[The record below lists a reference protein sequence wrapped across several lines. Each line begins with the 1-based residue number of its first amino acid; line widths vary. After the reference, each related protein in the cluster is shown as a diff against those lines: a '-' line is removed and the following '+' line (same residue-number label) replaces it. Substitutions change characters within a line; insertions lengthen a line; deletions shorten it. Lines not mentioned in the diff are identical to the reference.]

1 MLCSFFELGFCW
13 CLRVVLIWETH
24 LQINF
29 LFLKKVK
36 LCILFQVFLACLVVV
51 CLDSMVVWHY
61 LWWLGDSR
69 SMFMFFFPSFWDVYF
84 IDVYLFIF
92 GFGRI
97 NLIYCVPL
105 GLSIF
110 SFHMWKYYFGK
121 LVMCKPFNISIDGVG
136 AGLRQR

>member
-1 MLCSFFELGFCW
+1 M
-13 CLRVVLIWETH
+13 
-24 LQINF
+24 
-29 LFLKKVK
+29 FLKKVK

-136 AGLRQR
+136 AGLTWTKINGSNNLPHGRPMGHIWELITCWSS